1 MKFPG
6 GMNLQQM
13 MKQAQ
18 QMQEKMAKEME
29 ELSVEASSGGGVVTV
44 RMRGNHEVEA
54 VKIDPEAI
62 KDGDVEMLQDM
73 IVAAF
78 NEANRKV
85 EEAMKGKLGGML
97 PPGMGNLF

>member
-6 GMNLQQM
+6 GGFNPQQL

-29 ELSVEASSGGGVVTV
+29 ALVVEATVGGGVVSV
-44 RMRGNHEVEA
+44 QMRGNHEVVA
-54 VKIDPEAI
+54 IKIAEDAM
-62 KDGDVEMLQDM
+62 KDGDAEMLQDM
-73 IVAAF
+73 LVAAM

-85 EEAMKGKLGGML
+85 EEAMQSKVGGML
-97 PPGMGNLF
+97 PPGMGF